1 MAGGGTGRVMEEPVV
16 VSLNQKLL
24 EVVMRPQGIKRWNKV
39 EQLTHLANLV
49 TAQVE
54 KKNQK
59 TLTLEWMETSNLEM
73 DPKILKC
80 LEDLIKNLKIYGIE
94 NFHVILGSYLSPLQ
108 KEKTKLCQR

>member
-1 MAGGGTGRVMEEPVV
+1 MAGGELSVSLKSLWT

-24 EVVMRPQGIKRWNKV
+24 EVVMRPQEIKRWNKV
-39 EQLTHLANLV
+39 EQLIRLANPV

-59 TLTLEWMETSNLEM
+59 TLTPEWMETSNLKM
-73 DPKILKC
+73 DPKILKR
-80 LEDLIKNLKIYGIE
+80 LEDSTKNLKIYGKE